1 MKNKEN
7 NNKNNLKDIEKDKDD
22 NIILEKNKEESD
34 KENSEDS
41 VDSAEDEK
49 LEKERENLLNNPESF
64 KRKRDFF
71 SFYSKNRQS
80 AIISQKNEVNRRV
93 VRLKSQIFEP
103 KRDIKKF
110 SKFELKPRG
119 FGINK
124 IKEKIS
130 IFEKKDLEDKYKML
144 NLTTYQKTFYENNEP
159 KKFDVKKFK
168 IEKMENIMVK
178 ADNKD
183 KKLKKVNNLC
193 EQHFSFEAKN
203 MSKKNN
209 EKKESNNKLNLNL
222 IVDYSKILNSSK
234 ITKKQKDFDL
244 FLTENK
250 ENQKTSKNIQNEDN
264 SDESSDSLSIQ
275 EVSTNLSH
283 GMDHPISRHIKQK
296 SEICYYKD
304 IIRKIS
310 STESDKKV
318 NLYNNYKED
327 YSTGYQNREINKN
340 NKYILVKKNDNKIK
354 IEKKNKF
361 NNGIKKV
368 LSENISDN
376 ATLRKLDNAK
386 YKLNQ
391 SNNNK
396 IIKKQIF
403 DMLEK
408 LIIENNNKSNNFIE
422 KINNIYDRQK
432 LIRAFE
438 ILPQLSVINQKIKTL
453 IQNSSDKLK
462 DKFNEKEIRNSA
474 SSIFFVESI
483 GLESLIL
490 FNGKNKIGNRKI
502 INDIGEDIELDG
514 INNKKKYIKY
524 YFQNLYKSSYF
535 LDVLINII
543 NQIQETVNISTDK

>member
-1 MKNKEN
+1 MENKEN
-7 NNKNNLKDIEKDKDD
+7 NNIKSLKDIEKDEDD

-34 KENSEDS
+34 KSEDS

-49 LEKERENLLNNPESF
+49 LEKERQNLLNNPESF

-80 AIISQKNEVNRRV
+80 AIISQKNELNRRV
-93 VRLKSQIFEP
+93 VRLNSQIFEP
-103 KRDIKKF
+103 KTDIKKF

-119 FGINK
+119 FGVSK
-124 IKEKIS
+124 IKEKIA
-130 IFEKKDLEDKYKML
+130 IFEKKDLEGKYKML
-144 NLTTYQKTFYENNEP
+144 NLTTYQKTFYDNNEL
-159 KKFDVKKFK
+159 KKFDIKKFK
-168 IEKMENIMVK
+168 MEKMENIMVK

-183 KKLKKVNNLC
+183 KGNKQVYNLS
-193 EQHFSFEAKN
+193 EQHFSFETKN
-203 MSKKNN
+203 IDTKNK

-234 ITKKQKDFDL
+234 IKKKQKDLDL
-244 FLTENK
+244 FLTENID
-250 ENQKTSKNIQNEDN
+250 QKATKNIKKEEN

-275 EVSTNLSH
+275 EASTNLSH

-304 IIRKIS
+304 ILGKILP
-310 STESDKKV
+310 TESDKKF
-318 NLYNNYKED
+318 NLQNTYKEN
-327 YSTGYQNREINKN
+327 YLTGYQNRISNKN

-354 IEKKNKF
+354 LEKKNKY

-368 LSENISDN
+368 LSENISDS

-391 SNNNK
+391 ANNNK
-396 IIKKQIF
+396 NIKKQIF

-408 LIIENNNKSNNFIE
+408 LIIENNNKNSNFFE

-438 ILPQLSVINQKIKTL
+438 ILPQLS
-453 IQNSSDKLK
+453 
-462 DKFNEKEIRNSA
+462 
-474 SSIFFVESI
+474 
-483 GLESLIL
+483 
-490 FNGKNKIGNRKI
+490 
-502 INDIGEDIELDG
+502 
-514 INNKKKYIKY
+514 
-524 YFQNLYKSSYF
+524 
-535 LDVLINII
+535 II
-543 NQIQETVNISTDK
+543 NQNLKLLI

>member
-1 MKNKEN
+1 MENKEN
-7 NNKNNLKDIEKDKDD
+7 NNIKSLKDIEKDEDD

-34 KENSEDS
+34 KSEDS

-49 LEKERENLLNNPESF
+49 LEKERQNLLNNPESF

-80 AIISQKNEVNRRV
+80 AIISQKNELNRRV
-93 VRLKSQIFEP
+93 VRLNSQIFEP
-103 KRDIKKF
+103 KTDIKKF

-119 FGINK
+119 FGISK
-124 IKEKIS
+124 IKEKIA
-130 IFEKKDLEDKYKML
+130 IFEKKDLEGKYKML
-144 NLTTYQKTFYENNEP
+144 NLTTYQKTFYDNNEL
-159 KKFDVKKFK
+159 KKFDIKKFK
-168 IEKMENIMVK
+168 MEKMENIMVK

-183 KKLKKVNNLC
+183 KNNKKVNFLC

-203 MSKKNN
+203 ISKKNN
-209 EKKESNNKLNLNL
+209 EKKESKNKLNLNL

-234 ITKKQKDFDL
+234 ITKRQNDFDL

-250 ENQKTSKNIQNEDN
+250 ENQKTSKNIKNEDN

-275 EVSTNLSH
+275 EASTNLSH

-304 IIRKIS
+304 ILGKILP
-310 STESDKKV
+310 TESDKKF
-318 NLYNNYKED
+318 NLQNTYKEN
-327 YSTGYQNREINKN
+327 YLTGYQNRISNKN

-354 IEKKNKF
+354 LEKKNKY

-368 LSENISDN
+368 LSENISDS

-391 SNNNK
+391 ANNNK
-396 IIKKQIF
+396 NIKKQIF

-408 LIIENNNKSNNFIE
+408 LIIENNNKNSNFFE

-438 ILPQLSVINQKIKTL
+438 ILPQLSIINQKIKLL
-453 IQNSSDKLK
+453 IQNSSTL
-462 DKFNEKEIRNSA
+462 
-474 SSIFFVESI
+474 V
-483 GLESLIL
+483 
-490 FNGKNKIGNRKI
+490 KNKDN
-502 INDIGEDIELDG
+502 
-514 INNKKKYIKY
+514 
-524 YFQNLYKSSYF
+524 
-535 LDVLINII
+535 
-543 NQIQETVNISTDK
+543 